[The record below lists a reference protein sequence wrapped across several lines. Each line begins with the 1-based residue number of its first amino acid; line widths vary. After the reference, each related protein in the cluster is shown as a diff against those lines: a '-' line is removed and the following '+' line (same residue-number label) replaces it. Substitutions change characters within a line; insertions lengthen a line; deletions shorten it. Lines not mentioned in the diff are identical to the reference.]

1 MSSKF
6 GVLGVLVSGIVMAGC
21 QTTAQTSI
29 DSDGSGAIQMA
40 RDAMGRNGYLT
51 AATGRENRQV
61 PSRIYLI
68 RGLANVFSQGM
79 DDLGAK
85 LNQRGYRATVHEHG
99 NWQSIA
105 QEILANQRASGG
117 RHQAVII
124 GHSLGANVVTDISNF
139 LAQNGGSVALAVA
152 FDPTIS
158 QQVSG
163 GARRFVN
170 FYQSNNGWG
179 AALSAA
185 PSFRGRIENIDLR
198 QANNLTHFNID
209 KDPRLHAQVIGWVG
223 QAIGGGQ
230 NRRAGRPARVAAA
243 QAAR

>member
-1 MSSKF
+1 MLLSSRIGVV
-6 GVLGVLVSGIVMAGC
+6 GVLLSGLILAGC
-21 QTTAQTSI
+21 QTTAQTS
-29 DSDGSGAIQMA
+29 SDGSDNGAVQMA
-40 RDAMGRNGYLT
+40 REAMGRNGYLT
-51 AATGRENRQV
+51 ASSGREVRQI
-61 PSRIYLI
+61 PPHIYLI

-85 LNQRGYRATVHEHG
+85 LAQRGYRATVHEHG

-105 QEILANQRASGG
+105 QEILANQRATGG

-124 GHSLGANVVTDISNF
+124 GHSLGANVVAEISNY
-139 LAQNGGSVALAVA
+139 LAQNGGSVALAVS
-152 FDPTIS
+152 FDPTVS
-158 QQVSG
+158 QQVAG

-179 AALSAA
+179 AALSPA
-185 PSFRGRIENIDLR
+185 PGFRGKFENIDLR
-198 QANNLTHFNID
+198 QANNLSHFNIE
-209 KDPRLHAQVIGWVG
+209 KDPRLLAQVIGWIG

-230 NRRAGRPARVAAA
+230 NRRGPRVASAA